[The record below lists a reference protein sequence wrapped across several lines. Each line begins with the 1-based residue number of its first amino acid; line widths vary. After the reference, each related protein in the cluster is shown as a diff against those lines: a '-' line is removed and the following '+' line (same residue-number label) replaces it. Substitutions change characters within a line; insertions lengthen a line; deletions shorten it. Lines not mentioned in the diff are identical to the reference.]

1 MFWRTQHLYLQVQG
15 DEILATNLDKPQS
28 IKHRCAGLKHPR
40 MLMGDF
46 FSVGKCFEK
55 VISELA
61 PRKILLLK
69 PKTVVYIH
77 LRGDIAGGV
86 TWVEARAFKEAAF
99 GTGLLTG
106 HIPKPFIGEE
116 F

>member
-86 TWVEARAFKEAAF
+86 TWVEARAFKEA
-99 GTGLLTG
+99 
-106 HIPKPFIGEE
+106 
-116 F
+116 